1 MKPIVYATA
10 VSLALIGA
18 SGAAFAAWPG
28 STSYGA
34 PASTSYGA
42 PASTSYGATGAAL
55 AKPPIGSGKIYTEA
69 LNILSAKGY
78 HGMNLI
84 SQKGMIVHATAMT
97 RTNKQVSVRVDTAT
111 GTVQSS

>member
-28 STSYGA
+28 
-34 PASTSYGA
+34 STSYGA